1 MRNTDDIVTELKH
14 VQQQLL
20 DYMQAHW
27 RLFLFEGIFFILL
40 GFCAIVIPQFFS
52 VVIVIFLGWLIVF
65 GGVIHLSR
73 ALFFRDMPG
82 FGLWLGLGVL
92 QVVVGYLLIADP
104 IAGVL
109 TLTMMM
115 TLFFAL
121 EGIIKIYLA
130 LMMRPLPHWQFVLFS
145 GITALAFA
153 LIILV
158 FWSETAQWLLGLFL
172 GINMIMLGVA
182 MVKMSLR
189 HKDRADTV

>member
-1 MRNTDDIVTELKH
+1 MRNTDEMVTELKH
-14 VQQQLL
+14 VQQQML

-40 GFCAIVIPQFFS
+40 GFCAIVIPQFFT
-52 VVIVIFLGWLIVF
+52 VVIVIFLGWLIALA
-65 GGVIHLSR
+65 GAIHISR
-73 ALFFRDMPG
+73 ALFFKEIPG
-82 FGLWLGLGVL
+82 FGLWLGLGIL
-92 QVVVGYLLIADP
+92 QVVVGFLLIADP

-115 TLFFAL
+115 TLFFAF

-130 LMMRPLPHWQFVLFS
+130 LMMRPLPHWQFVFFS
-145 GITALAFA
+145 GVTALVFA
-153 LIILV
+153 IIILA
-158 FWSETAQWLLGLFL
+158 FWSETAHWLLGLFL

-182 MVKMSLR
+182 MVKMSLL